1 MSSESPEDPF
11 QNPEVTKV
19 STVKTPGVKTPGVL
33 GMVGAVIISL
43 LAAGG
48 ACCASCL
55 GAISLVSLE
64 DGFIE
69 VSILLGGVV
78 TLGTF
83 VGVLVVLTRTV
94 NAIRSQQKGDG
105 NDVA

>member
-1 MSSESPEDPF
+1 MSSESPEDLF

-19 STVKTPGVKTPGVL
+19 STVKTPGVL

-55 GAISLVSLE
+55 GAFSLGGDL
-64 DGFIE
+64 FIE
-69 VSILLGGVV
+69 VSILLCGVV

>member
-1 MSSESPEDPF
+1 MSSKSPGDPF

-55 GAISLVSLE
+55 GAFSLGG
-64 DGFIE
+64 DFFIE
-69 VSILLGGVV
+69 VSILLCGVV